1 MSALYLRAHSRG
13 VSMNEAVT
21 IVKFANRV
29 KNLRL
34 VVFAKA
40 QPITGIPTCEF
51 QHHPLQENALPRR

>member
-1 MSALYLRAHSRG
+1 
-13 VSMNEAVT
+13 MNEAVT